1 MSAPDRAKELF
12 LSGMNCAQAVVCA
25 FADRFGID
33 EKTAMK
39 FSEGLG
45 GGMSRLRL
53 TCGAVSAMAMAAGL
67 KLGKGEVGDVKTRG
81 AVYAAVQKMAG
92 EFKEKNGSLICRE
105 LLGSAL
111 PKDNGP
117 SPEARTA
124 EYYKKRP
131 CAEYIRDCAEII
143 ERNLF

>member
-67 KLGKGEVGDVKTRG
+67 KLGKGEAGDVKTRG
-81 AVYAAVQKMAG
+81 EVYAAVQKMAG

-111 PKDNGP
+111 PKDN
-117 SPEARTA
+117 
-124 EYYKKRP
+124 
-131 CAEYIRDCAEII
+131 AEII

>member
-1 MSAPDRAKELF
+1 MNTPDRAKELF
-12 LSGMNCAQAVVCA
+12 FGGMNCAQAVVCS
-25 FADRFGID
+25 FADRLGID

-53 TCGAVSAMAMAAGL
+53 TCGAVSAMAMVAGL
-67 KLGKGEVGDVKTRG
+67 KLSRGEPGDVKTRG
-81 AVYAAVQKMAG
+81 EVYSAVREMTSL
-92 EFKEKNGSLICRE
+92 FKEKNGSLICRE
-105 LLGSAL
+105 LLGTAL

-117 SPEARTA
+117 IPEARTA

-143 ERNLF
+143 EKTLF